1 MRIILPFFLIASF
14 FFISCEKVQKPN
26 SVEEFPYKQYELNE
40 YGGIVNTDF
49 KMSDFEEDL
58 QNCRLCHEDHYDEW
72 SQSMHAYSMKD
83 PIFFS
88 GWKEVQSSNHFPET
102 GERFCIQCHS
112 PVAFL
117 TGTDLS
123 DVNSMAELMSNFDKT
138 ITDGVSCNVC
148 HSMTSLSNTVH
159 TGDDVAANAE
169 YYMYPGEGVQYGS
182 IEDPE
187 YNYWHESEFNPIF
200 NQSEFCFPCHDLTM
214 RGVEAEMTI
223 TEWSRIPGLAMSG
236 ALSCQDCHMP
246 LIVDEDG
253 YHHNHKFVGVDIDL
267 SYPIGA
273 SPLHGD
279 VQNMLQSAA
288 DLKFGYLTNTMPDT
302 MIVGDSL
309 FVPITVTS
317 RTAHG
322 LPSGTS
328 FSREAWINISIVDE
342 NGMVLYESGSVEN
355 HEELDLLDPN
365 LLLFTSNLLDENG
378 NEVSSVTQA
387 YQILDDSLPAFQS
400 KYHSYGV
407 GIPPEISGM
416 IYIDVKM
423 LFRAFKPYMLIEYH
437 SDLLQNLPIFEIA
450 SIQDSIYIK
459 SSQ

>member
-1 MRIILPFFLIASF
+1 MRIIFSFPLILSFL
-14 FFISCEKVQKPN
+14 FISCEKVQNPN
-26 SVEEFPYKQYELNE
+26 SIENFPYKQYELNE
-40 YGGIVNTDF
+40 FGEITNTDLLVT
-49 KMSDFEEDL
+49 DFEDA
-58 QNCRLCHEDHYDEW
+58 QNCKSCHEEHYEEW

-88 GWKEVQSSNHFPET
+88 RWKKVQNSNHFPET
-102 GERFCIQCHS
+102 GERFCIQCHG

-123 DVNSMAELMSNFDKT
+123 YVNSIDEIINNSNKS
-138 ITDGVSCNVC
+138 ISDGVSCDVC
-148 HSMTSLSNTVH
+148 HTITSLSNTVH

-169 YYMYPGEGVQYGS
+169 YYMYPGEGVKYGS
-182 IEDPE
+182 IEDPQHSLA
-187 YNYWHESEFNPIF
+187 HESEFNPIYKR
-200 NQSEFCFPCHDLTM
+200 SEFCFPCHDLTI
-214 RGVEAEMTI
+214 RGVEAEITI

-246 LIVDEDG
+246 LKSNG
-253 YHHNHKFVGVDIDL
+253 YHNHKFVGVDVDL
-267 SYPIGA
+267 TYPIGS

-279 VQNMLQSAA
+279 VENMLQSAA
-288 DLKFGYLTNTMPDT
+288 SLKFGYLTNTMPDT
-302 MIVGDSL
+302 VFVGDSL

-342 NGMVLYESGSVEN
+342 NGMVLYESGKVEN
-355 HEELDLLDPN
+355 YEDLNLSDPD
-365 LLLFTSNLLDENG
+365 LLLFTTTLLNENG
-378 NEVSSVTQA
+378 SEVATITKTHQM
-387 YQILDDSLPAFQS
+387 IDDSLPAFQS
-400 KYHSYGV
+400 RYHSYGLKISSEV
-407 GIPPEISGM
+407 SGM

-423 LFRAFKPYMLIEYH
+423 LFRAFKPYMLVEDH
-437 SDLLQNLPIFEIA
+437 LDLLQNLPIFEIA